1 MQKWCWVVVQAVK
14 KNLYMLY
21 EVEPDSS
28 ITGGAWYNDHK
39 FDHEFADVLNQYCLK
54 FLEQKVRI
62 VCSLLCV
69 AVDVMG
75 LYCLCVCERERESEC
90 MVEIIVPEVRMKQD
104 TGKLYK
110 MALVMFGTSHFLFV
124 VFQCGGVFLCLS
136 VLLLVV

>member
-1 MQKWCWVVVQAVK
+1 MQNWCWVVVQAVK

-69 AVDVMG
+69 AVYVMG
-75 LYCLCVCERERESEC
+75 LYCLCICERERE
-90 MVEIIVPEVRMKQD
+90 RM
-104 TGKLYK
+104 
-110 MALVMFGTSHFLFV
+110 H
-124 VFQCGGVFLCLS
+124 GGDHCS
-136 VLLLVV
+136 